1 MARVLEGN
9 TRQRPD
15 RHTHQAVKKDA
26 DSGATYYPFETLAVL
41 RLRVLHGLKNPPLDH
56 TLISTPLGAL
66 PEVTEPYTD
75 ELLENVL
82 KQARLEFHDL

>member
-1 MARVLEGN
+1 VS
-9 TRQRPD
+9 
-15 RHTHQAVKKDA
+15 KKESVDV
-26 DSGATYYPFETLAVL
+26 GATYYPFEILAVL

-56 TLISTPLGAL
+56 PLMSTPLGAL

-82 KQARLEFHDL
+82 KQARLEFQDL